1 MKQIIKPEVLAP
13 AGDYERLMAAVKYGA
28 DAVYLG
34 GTSFGMR
41 ANAGNFD
48 EEQLRQGVAYA
59 QAHGVKVYLTCNIL
73 PTNQEADQIEAFLLY
88 AAQVGVDALIVADV
102 GILMLARR
110 VVPHIDIHISTQTG
124 VVNYLTAN
132 ELYKLG
138 AKRVVLARELSL
150 ETIREIRRRTP
161 ADLEIECFVHGAMCM
176 SFSGRCLL
184 SNYLTG
190 RDANRGECAQP
201 CRWGYYLMEEKRP
214 GQYFPILEDEHG
226 SYILNAKDMSM
237 IEHIDQLVDAGITSL
252 KIEGR
257 AKSAYYVS
265 VIINAYR
272 QAVDKYVADP
282 DNYKLE
288 GWLAD
293 EVFKVSH
300 REYSTGFYFGR
311 PDQCYKSGGY
321 VRECDIVAVVEQ
333 CQDGWLYGTQRNRF
347 AIRDRVEILEPGCPP
362 YELDITT
369 IRDGDGTVVEAAPH
383 AMMQFS
389 IPCEANFTQGTIIRK
404 NKTL

>member
-59 QAHGVKVYLTCNIL
+59 HAHGVKVYLTCNIL

-176 SFSGRCLL
+176 SFSGRCLP
-184 SNYLTG
+184 T
-190 RDANRGECAQP
+190 A
-201 CRWGYYLMEEKRP
+201 
-214 GQYFPILEDEHG
+214 G
-226 SYILNAKDMSM
+226 SAPSPA
-237 IEHIDQLVDAGITSL
+237 AG
-252 KIEGR
+252 
-257 AKSAYYVS
+257 A
-265 VIINAYR
+265 
-272 QAVDKYVADP
+272 
-282 DNYKLE
+282 
-288 GWLAD
+288 
-293 EVFKVSH
+293 
-300 REYSTGFYFGR
+300 
-311 PDQCYKSGGY
+311 
-321 VRECDIVAVVEQ
+321 
-333 CQDGWLYGTQRNRF
+333 
-347 AIRDRVEILEPGCPP
+347 
-362 YELDITT
+362 TT
-369 IRDGDGTVVEAAPH
+369 
-383 AMMQFS
+383 
-389 IPCEANFTQGTIIRK
+389 
-404 NKTL
+404 